1 VSQLNDYYGFQV
13 TPFSRAIDS
22 DQLFQSPSF
31 QELQARLSF
40 SLSEQLPAL
49 VTGDV
54 GVGKS
59 TALRAFTHPLDRQL
73 FPVIYLSNPHLNT
86 PILYRQI
93 LLGLQVEPAYS
104 FGKMLPQLRQ
114 TLNQAYRQG
123 RCPILIIDEAHQLP
137 SDLFDQLRFLL
148 NADMDSASRLILIL
162 LGQPDL
168 AHKLRFAPFD
178 ALRQRLGVSF
188 HLPPFDLETTIGYI
202 KHHLLV
208 AAGQRSIFSDGFLN
222 AVHEQSKGVAR
233 QINNLCRLSLLL
245 GMMEQKEVLDEA
257 DLKRALNDL
266 QPPLA

>member
-1 VSQLNDYYGFQV
+1 MSQLNDYYGFQA

-22 DQLFQSPSF
+22 AQLFQSRSF
-31 QELQARLSF
+31 LELQARLSF

-59 TALRAFTHPLDRQL
+59 TALRAFTLPLDRQL
-73 FPVIYLSNPHLNT
+73 FPVIYLSNPQLNT

-104 FGKMLPQLRQ
+104 FGKMLPQLRD
-114 TLNQAYRQG
+114 TLNDAYRQG
-123 RCPILIIDEAHQLP
+123 RCPILIVDEAHQLP
-137 SDLFDQLRFLL
+137 SDLFEQLRFLL
-148 NADMDSASRLILIL
+148 NADMDSASRLMLIL

-168 AHKLRFAPFD
+168 ALKLRFD
-178 ALRQRLGVSF
+178 ALRQRIGVFFYLS
-188 HLPPFDLETTIGYI
+188 PFDLENTIGYI

-208 AAGQRSIFSDGFLN
+208 ADCQQAIFSDGFLN

-233 QINNLCRLSLLL
+233 QINNLCRISLLL
-245 GMMEQKEVLDEA
+245 GMMEQKEVLDES

-266 QPPLA
+266 QPPLP

>member
-1 VSQLNDYYGFQV
+1 VSQLNDYYGFQL
-13 TPFSRAIDS
+13 TPFSRAINS

-40 SLSEQLPAL
+40 SLTEQLPAL

-59 TALRAFTHPLDRQL
+59 TALRAFTHPLDRHL
-73 FPVIYLSNPHLNT
+73 FPVIYLSNPQLKT

-93 LLGLQVEPAYS
+93 LLGLQVEPAFS
-104 FGKMLPQLRQ
+104 FGKMLPQLRD
-114 TLNQAYRQG
+114 TLNDAYRQG
-123 RCPILIIDEAHQLP
+123 RCPLLIIDEAHQLP

-148 NADMDSASRLILIL
+148 NADMDSASRLMLIL

-168 AHKLRFAPFD
+168 ALKLRFAPFD

-188 HLPPFDLETTIGYI
+188 HLTPFDLETTIAYV

-208 AAGQRSIFSDGFLN
+208 AGCQRSLFSDAFLN
-222 AVHEQSKGVAR
+222 AVYELSKGVAR
-233 QINNLCRLSLLL
+233 QINNLCRISLLL
-245 GMMEQKEVLDEA
+245 GLMEQKEVLDES

-266 QPPLA
+266 QGPLD

>member
-1 VSQLNDYYGFQV
+1 VSQLNDYYGFQL

-22 DQLFQSPSF
+22 AHLFQSRSF

-73 FPVIYLSNPHLNT
+73 FPVIYLANPYLNT

-104 FGKMLPQLRQ
+104 FGKMLPQLRD
-114 TLNQAYRQG
+114 TLNDAFRQG
-123 RCPILIIDEAHQLP
+123 RCPLLIVDEAHQLP

-178 ALRQRLGVSF
+178 ALRQRIGVSF
-188 HLPPFDLETTIGYI
+188 HLSPFDLETTIGYI

-208 AAGQRSIFSDGFLN
+208 AGCQRAIFSDAFLN
-222 AVHEQSKGVAR
+222 AAHELSKGVAR
-233 QINNLCRLSLLL
+233 QINNLCRISLIL
-245 GMMEQKEVLDEA
+245 GMMEKKEVLDES

>member
-1 VSQLNDYYGFQV
+1 MSQLNDYFGFQT

-22 DQLFQSPSF
+22 AQLFQSRSF
-31 QELQARLSF
+31 LELQARLSF

-73 FPVIYLSNPHLNT
+73 FPVIYLSNPHLN
-86 PILYRQI
+86 PAILYRQI

-104 FGKMLPQLRQ
+104 FGKMLPQLRV
-114 TLNQAYRQG
+114 TLNDAFRQG
-123 RCPILIIDEAHQLP
+123 RCPILIVDEAHQLP

-188 HLPPFDLETTIGYI
+188 HLHPFDLETTIAYI

-208 AAGQRSIFSDGFLN
+208 AGCQRPIFSDGFLN

-233 QINNLCRLSLLL
+233 QINNLCRISLLL
-245 GMMEQKEVLDEA
+245 GMMEQKEVLDES
-257 DLKRALNDL
+257 DLKRALNDM
-266 QPPLA
+266 QSPLD